1 MSDDEEES
9 PQEIDSPDESD
20 PTNPF
25 SKGLKEALEKERE
38 VLEALKDP
46 TKVPAIVCD
55 NRDKIRLAWLS
66 NMNQWKE
73 TQQQLAEKDAEIQQ
87 KRAENDVIRKQIDV
101 AQVKLAESEVR
112 VQQRC
117 RSGLETSL

>member
-1 MSDDEEES
+1 MSDEEEDS
-9 PQEIDSPDESD
+9 PQEIDSPDECD

-25 SKGLKEALEKERE
+25 SKGLKEALAKERE

-46 TKVPAIVCD
+46 SKVPAIVCD

-66 NMNQWKE
+66 NMNQWK
-73 TQQQLAEKDAEIQQ
+73 LAEKDAEIQQ
-87 KRAENDVIRKQIDV
+87 KRAENDTIRKQIDV

-112 VQQRC
+112 VQQR
-117 RSGLETSL
+117 RKSPRETSP

>member
-1 MSDDEEES
+1 MSDEEEDS
-9 PQEIDSPDESD
+9 PQEIDSPDECD

-25 SKGLKEALEKERE
+25 SKGLKEALAKERE

-46 TKVPAIVCD
+46 SKVPAIVCD

-73 TQQQLAEKDAEIQQ
+73 TQQQLAEKDAEI
-87 KRAENDVIRKQIDV
+87 DTIRKQIDV

-112 VQQRC
+112 VQQR
-117 RSGLETSL
+117 RKSPRETSP

>member
-1 MSDDEEES
+1 MSDEEEDS
-9 PQEIDSPDESD
+9 PQEIDSPDECD

-25 SKGLKEALEKERE
+25 SKGLKEVLAKERE

-46 TKVPAIVCD
+46 SKVPAIVCD

-73 TQQQLAEKDAEIQQ
+73 TQQQLAE
-87 KRAENDVIRKQIDV
+87 
-101 AQVKLAESEVR
+101 SEVR
-112 VQQRC
+112 VQQR
-117 RSGLETSL
+117 RKSPRETSP